1 MQQLNKIFTQVR
13 ATPFEDSC
21 KAKKCSIVLWERSFP
36 KALLN
41 IVNFFFFF
49 FAVVGV
55 RKVSEQNWADE
66 IKLTNVI
73 LSIKWYY
80 SKKSKLSTDAVVA
93 VAEFSGE
100 RYGLLTTVTA
110 YRGLVTKFII

>member
-49 FAVVGV
+49 LQSWAFVKSVN
-55 RKVSEQNWADE
+55 KTEQM
-66 IKLTNVI
+66 
-73 LSIKWYY
+73 
-80 SKKSKLSTDAVVA
+80 KSNLQM
-93 VAEFSGE
+93 
-100 RYGLLTTVTA
+100 
-110 YRGLVTKFII
+110 